1 MAEQLILFQT
11 EELSGIK
18 ARYSGLAEEMQEIS
32 NHLRTVEGRLNGCL
46 SAMES
51 VVGSGGRGEYFH
63 TSAWVERQC
72 ESMGSILS
80 AIQKAVDLTVE
91 TNGSLQ
97 GKIAGTPGG
106 TVAGPAVGSG
116 DTTVQTVTSIP
127 SVAAAAAAVAGL
139 AGLTGAAGVFGA
151 VTANAAPGGAGAAA
165 SGAGAAGAV
174 ASGAGAAGAVA
185 SGAGAAG
192 AVASGAGAAVSAGA
206 AASGAAASAGAAA
219 KPKQTTIGK
228 NMDRKT
234 SIKTKSAS
242 GKTVTVKGTY
252 DVVKNVDKFALDQ
265 RKYSEYAC
273 TGTAWAMTRNINDGK
288 TTIKPLDKSN
298 WGSSGCKWPGSKQV
312 TGSNQSML
320 SAAYSQLQQ
329 GKVCTIYGKH
339 PVSGKSQPH
348 AVTIIGVKPTA
359 DPKKLK
365 ISDFLVIDPWGG
377 TTKNMSDVKYTKLT
391 KVVIDKT

>member
-46 SAMES
+46 SAIES

-63 TSAWVERQC
+63 TSAWAERQC
-72 ESMGSILS
+72 DSMGSILS
-80 AIQKAVDLTVE
+80 AIQKAVDLTAE

-116 DTTVQTVTSIP
+116 DTSVQTVTSIP

-139 AGLTGAAGVFGA
+139 AGITGAAGAFGA
-151 VTANAAPGGAGAAA
+151 VTANAAIA
-165 SGAGAAGAV
+165 
-174 ASGAGAAGAVA
+174 
-185 SGAGAAG
+185 
-192 AVASGAGAAVSAGA
+192 GAGAAV
-206 AASGAAASAGAAA
+206 GAAASAGAAA

-265 RKYSEYAC
+265 RKYSKYAC

-339 PVSGKSQPH
+339 PVSGSSQPH

-391 KVVIDKT
+391 KVIIDKT